1 MRVHRSLLR
10 QAQEMGFVFLRQ
22 ARHGQ
27 LWRHIATGRTCLI
40 SRAENHKG
48 HHRSMANAVSEL
60 HRAAS

>member
-1 MRVHRSLLR
+1 
-10 QAQEMGFVFLRQ
+10 MGFVFLRQ